1 MLPSQRAFLE
11 ELLRAPA
18 PSGHEEPAAAVW
30 RAYAAP
36 FARVRG
42 DVLGNSYAHVGP
54 DDGPPLLL
62 LGHLDEI
69 GLIVTH
75 LEHEDADYDGLL
87 RVRALGGWDPQVLV
101 GQHVTVRTRAGDVP
115 GVVGKAARHLLSESD
130 LTRASRMEDL
140 WVDIGATD
148 TVDAASI
155 VAIGDPIVVDRPP
168 VELANGRLASRAL
181 DNRTG
186 AYVVLEAARRA
197 AEAGTLRMPV
207 VAGAPV
213 MEETLGD
220 GARAMAHA
228 LAPAAAIVVDV
239 THASDIPG
247 IDRGGTGRVRLGH
260 GPVLTRGLGLHP
272 GLEAR
277 LEETARAADI
287 PWQMEAMHVTTSTYT
302 DVDGAL
308 NALAG
313 TAAALVSIPLR
324 HMHSPAEVCALDDLD
339 HAADLL
345 AQLCLTLT
353 AEDSWDR

>member
-1 MLPSQRAFLE
+1 MLPAARAFLD

-18 PSGHEEPAAAVW
+18 PSGHEEAAAAVW
-30 RAYAAP
+30 RRYAAP
-36 FARVRG
+36 FARVAG
-42 DVLGNSYAHVGP
+42 DVLGNSYARVGP
-54 DDGPPLLL
+54 GNGPAVLL

-75 LEHEDADYDGLL
+75 VEREDADYDGLL

-101 GQHVTVRTRAGDVP
+101 GQHVIVRTRSGDVP
-115 GVVGKAARHLLSESD
+115 GVIGKGPRHLMTASELD
-130 LTRASRMEDL
+130 RASQIADL
-140 WVDIGATD
+140 WVDVGAS
-148 TVDAASI
+148 DADDAFGI

-168 VELANGRLASRAL
+168 RELANGRLASRAL

-186 AYVVLEAARRA
+186 AWVVLEAARRA
-197 AEAGTLRMPV
+197 AEDGGLRVPL

-220 GARAMAHA
+220 GARAMAHTV
-228 LAPAAAIVVDV
+228 APVAAIVVDV

-247 IDRGGTGRVRLGH
+247 VDRGRTGRVRLGH

-277 LEETARAADI
+277 LEDVARAADI
-287 PWQMEAMHVTTSTYT
+287 PCQMEAMHVTTSTYT

-308 NALAG
+308 AALAG
-313 TAAALVSIPLR
+313 TAAALVSLPLR
-324 HMHSPAEVCALDDLD
+324 HMHSPSEVCALADLD
-339 HAADLL
+339 AAAELI
-345 AQLCLTLT
+345 ARLCLTL
-353 AEDSWDR
+353 APEDTWDR

>member
-1 MLPSQRAFLE
+1 MLPSSRAFLDD
-11 ELLRAPA
+11 LLRAHG

-30 RAYAAP
+30 RAYASP
-36 FARVRG
+36 FARVGG
-42 DVLGNSYAHVGP
+42 DVLGSSYARVGP
-54 DDGPPLLL
+54 ESGPPVLL
-62 LGHLDEI
+62 LGHMDEI

-75 LEHEDADYDGLL
+75 VEQEDADYDGLL
-87 RVRALGGWDPQVLV
+87 RVRALGTWDPQVLV
-101 GQHVTVRTRAGDVP
+101 GQHVTVRTRTGERH
-115 GVVGKAARHLLSESD
+115 GVVGKGPRHLMTETD
-130 LTRASRMEDL
+130 LGRASKIEDL

-148 TVDAASI
+148 ADDAFAM
-155 VAIGDPIVVDRPP
+155 VELGDPVVIDRPP
-168 VELANGRLASRAL
+168 AELANGRLSSKAL

-186 AYVVLEAARRA
+186 AWVVLEAARRA
-197 AEAGTLRMPV
+197 AEAGSLRVPL

-213 MEETLGD
+213 MEETLMD

-228 LAPAAAIVVDV
+228 VAPAVAIVVDV

-247 IDRGGTGRVRLGH
+247 LDRGGTGRVRLGH

-277 LEETARAADI
+277 LEDAARAADI
-287 PWQMEAMHVTTSTYT
+287 PWQMEAMHVTGSTYT

-308 NALAG
+308 DALAG

-339 HAADLL
+339 HAAELI
-345 AQLCLTLT
+345 ARLCLTLT
-353 AEDSWDR
+353 PEDSWDR

>member
-1 MLPSQRAFLE
+1 MLPSSRAFLDD
-11 ELLRAPA
+11 LLRAHG

-30 RAYAAP
+30 RAFAGS
-36 FARVRG
+36 FARVG
-42 DVLGNSYAHVGP
+42 SDVLGSSYARVGP
-54 DDGPPLLL
+54 ESGPPVLL
-62 LGHLDEI
+62 LGHMDEI

-75 LEHEDADYDGLL
+75 VEQEDADYDGLL
-87 RVRALGGWDPQVLV
+87 RVRALGTWDPQVLV
-101 GQHVTVRTRAGDVP
+101 GQHVTVRTRAGERH
-115 GVVGKAARHLLSESD
+115 GVVGKGPRHLMTETD
-130 LTRASRMEDL
+130 LGRASKIEDL

-148 TVDAASI
+148 ADDAFAM
-155 VAIGDPIVVDRPP
+155 VELGDSVVIDRPP
-168 VELANGRLASRAL
+168 AELANGRLSSKAL

-186 AYVVLEAARRA
+186 AWVVLEAARRA
-197 AEAGTLRMPV
+197 AEAGSLRVPL

-213 MEETLGD
+213 MEETLMD

-228 LAPAAAIVVDV
+228 VAPAVAIVVDV

-247 IDRGGTGRVRLGH
+247 LDRGGTGRVRLGH

-277 LEETARAADI
+277 LEDAARAADI
-287 PWQMEAMHVTTSTYT
+287 PWQMEAMHVTGSTYT

-308 NALAG
+308 DALAG

-339 HAADLL
+339 HAAELI
-345 AQLCLTLT
+345 ARLCLTLT
-353 AEDSWDR
+353 PEDSWDR

>member
-1 MLPSQRAFLE
+1 
-11 ELLRAPA
+11 
-18 PSGHEEPAAAVW
+18 V
-30 RAYAAP
+30 
-36 FARVRG
+36 
-42 DVLGNSYAHVGP
+42 
-54 DDGPPLLL
+54 PL
-62 LGHLDEI
+62 
-69 GLIVTH
+69 
-75 LEHEDADYDGLL
+75 
-87 RVRALGGWDPQVLV
+87 
-101 GQHVTVRTRAGDVP
+101 
-115 GVVGKAARHLLSESD
+115 
-130 LTRASRMEDL
+130 
-140 WVDIGATD
+140 
-148 TVDAASI
+148 
-155 VAIGDPIVVDRPP
+155 
-168 VELANGRLASRAL
+168 
-181 DNRTG
+181 
-186 AYVVLEAARRA
+186 
-197 AEAGTLRMPV
+197 

-313 TAAALVSIPLR
+313 TAVALVSIPLR
-324 HMHSPAEVCALDDLD
+324 HMHSPAEVCALTDLD

>member
-1 MLPSQRAFLE
+1 MLPAARAFLD

-18 PSGHEEPAAAVW
+18 PSGHEEAAAAVW
-30 RAYAAP
+30 RRYAGP
-36 FARVRG
+36 FARVAG
-42 DVLGNSYAHVGP
+42 DVLGNSSARVGP
-54 DDGPPLLL
+54 EHGPPVLL

-75 LEHEDADYDGLL
+75 VEREDADYDGLL
-87 RVRALGGWDPQVLV
+87 RVRPLGSWDPQVLV
-101 GQHVTVRTRAGDVP
+101 GQHVLVRTRSGDVP
-115 GVVGKAARHLLSESD
+115 GVIGKAPRHVLSDAD
-130 LTRASRMEDL
+130 LGRASTIAEL
-140 WVDIGATD
+140 WVDVGAL
-148 TVDAASI
+148 DADDAFGL
-155 VAIGDPIVVDRPP
+155 VEIGDPIVIDRPP
-168 VELANGRLASRAL
+168 TELANGRLASRAL

-186 AYVVLEAARRA
+186 AWVVIEAARRA
-197 AEAGTLRMPV
+197 AEAGGLRVPL

-228 LAPAAAIVVDV
+228 VAPAAAIVVDV
-239 THASDIPG
+239 THASDVPG
-247 IDRGGTGRVRLGH
+247 IDRGRTGRIRLGH

-308 NALAG
+308 EALAG

-324 HMHSPAEVCALDDLD
+324 HMHSPSEVCALDDLD
-339 HAADLL
+339 RTAELL
-345 AQLCLTLT
+345 ARLCLTLSPQDT
-353 AEDSWDR
+353 WDR

>member
-1 MLPSQRAFLE
+1 MLPSPRAFLHD
-11 ELLRAPA
+11 LLRAHG

-30 RAYAAP
+30 RSYGAA
-36 FARVRG
+36 FADVHG
-42 DVLGNSYAHVGP
+42 DVLGSSYARVGP
-54 DDGPPLLL
+54 AAGPPVLL
-62 LGHLDEI
+62 LGHMDEI

-75 LEHEDADYDGLL
+75 VEAEDADSDGLL
-87 RVRALGGWDPQVLV
+87 RVRALGTWDPQVLV
-101 GQHVTVRTRAGDVP
+101 GQHVTVRTRTGERH
-115 GVVGKAARHLLSESD
+115 GVVGKGPRHLMSETD
-130 LTRASRMEDL
+130 LGRASRIEDL

-148 TVDAASI
+148 AGDAFSM
-155 VAIGDPIVVDRPP
+155 VELGDPVVIDRAPA
-168 VELANGRLASRAL
+168 ELANGRLASKAL

-186 AYVVLEAARRA
+186 AWVVLEAARRA
-197 AEAGTLRMPV
+197 AEAGSLQVPV

-213 MEETLGD
+213 MEETLMD

-228 LAPAAAIVVDV
+228 VAPAVAIVVDV

-247 IDRGGTGRVRLGH
+247 LDRGGTGRVRLGH

-277 LEETARAADI
+277 LEDAARAADI
-287 PWQMEAMHVTTSTYT
+287 PWQMEAMHVTGSTYT

-308 NALAG
+308 DALAG

-339 HAADLL
+339 HAAELI
-345 AQLCLTLT
+345 ARFCLTLT
-353 AEDSWDR
+353 PEDSWDR